1 MGEVDCGCCE
11 GAVDGNDWSGG
22 ETDGGCFNDEVDL
35 VVVERRLTL
44 VAMRLTEAVEVEL
57 MTAAVK
63 LRLMTMDAEVIL
75 METVV
80 EMRLKVVILK
90 MRLMVVAVEVR

>member
-1 MGEVDCGCCE
+1 M
-11 GAVDGNDWSGG
+11 
-22 ETDGGCFNDEVDL
+22 

-57 MTAAVK
+57 MAAPVK
-63 LRLMTMDAEVIL
+63 LRLMTMDAKVIL

-80 EMRLKVVILK
+80 EMRLKVAILK
-90 MRLMVVAVEVR
+90 MVVAVEVR